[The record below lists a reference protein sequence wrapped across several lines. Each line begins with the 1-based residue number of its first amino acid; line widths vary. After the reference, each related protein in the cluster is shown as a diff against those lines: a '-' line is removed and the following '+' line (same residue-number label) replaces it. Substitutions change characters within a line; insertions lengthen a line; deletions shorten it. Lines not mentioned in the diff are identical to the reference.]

1 LRVSVLYRGG
11 VCSFDGVKILG
22 VNLYMIL
29 VTGSAGF
36 IGSHLVERLRE
47 LGHSVVG
54 VDLLP
59 GEYQFDICNK
69 VSLDRLFEKECP
81 DLVFHLAANTNVPL
95 SVEDPIFDFRSLQG
109 ALNVIDKR
117 VPIIFVSSSFVYG
130 NTPNRPTRELEP
142 FHLSAPYGIVKHTI
156 ENYLQFYGEVYG
168 LKYAILRPATVYGP
182 RQVKGA
188 MADYI
193 GKILEGGSA
202 EIYGQKTRDYV
213 YISDVIDALILLME
227 HLDGE
232 VYNIGTGVETSLNRL
247 YEMLGGTNPILK
259 EGRDGEVV
267 NQSLDCTKLRKLGWK
282 PKVSLEEGL
291 KRTTDAKRKT
301 KKN

>member
-1 LRVSVLYRGG
+1 VKCIVCGG
-11 VCSFDGVKILG
+11 
-22 VNLYMIL
+22 
-29 VTGSAGF
+29 AGF
-36 IGSHLVERLRE
+36 IGGHLTDKLVE
-47 LGHSVVG
+47 LGHTVLVVDING
-54 VDLLP
+54 IP
-59 GEYQFDICNK
+59 KIDICNK
-69 VSLDRLFEKECP
+69 SKINDVFEEFKP

-95 SVEDPIFDFRSLQG
+95 SVKDPIFDFKSLSG

-117 VPIIFVSSSFVYG
+117 VPIIFTSSSFVYG

-156 ENYLQFYGEVYG
+156 EQYLQFYGEVYG

-182 RQVKGA
+182 HQVKGA

-193 GKILEGGSA
+193 DKILEGGSA
-202 EIYGQKTRDYV
+202 VIYGQKTRDYV
-213 YISDVIDALILLME
+213 YISDVVDALILLME

-247 YEMLGGTNPILK
+247 YEMLGGTNPIIK

-267 NQSLDCTKLRKLGWK
+267 NQSLDCSKLRSLGWS

-291 KRTTDAKRKT
+291 KRTIDAKRKT
-301 KKN
+301 KEN

>member
-1 LRVSVLYRGG
+1 MLWVSTFYRGG
-11 VCSFDGVKILG
+11 VCGFDGVKILG
-22 VNLYMIL
+22 VNLYMNIL

-36 IGSHLVERLRE
+36 IGGHLVERLRS

-59 GEYQFDICNK
+59 GDYQFDICNK

-95 SVEDPIFDFRSLQG
+95 SVKDPLFDFRSLQG

-117 VPIIFVSSSFVYG
+117 VPLIFVSSSFVYG
-130 NTPNRPTRELEP
+130 NTPNRPTREVEP

-156 ENYLQFYGEVYG
+156 EQYLAFYGFPHV
-168 LKYAILRPATVYGP
+168 IVRPATVYGP

-193 GKILEGGSA
+193 DKILEGGSA
-202 EIYGQKTRDYV
+202 EIYGEKTRDYIYV
-213 YISDVIDALILLME
+213 SDVVDALILLME

-247 YEMLGGTNPILK
+247 YEMLGGRTPILK

-267 NQSLDCTKLRKLGWK
+267 NQSLDCSKLRSLGWS
-282 PKVSLEEGL
+282 PKVSLIEGL
-291 KRTTDAKRKT
+291 ERTVNAKRKT

>member
-1 LRVSVLYRGG
+1 MLWVSTFYRGG
-11 VCSFDGVKILG
+11 VCGFDGVKILG
-22 VNLYMIL
+22 VNLYMNIL

-36 IGSHLVERLRE
+36 IGGHLVERLRS

-59 GEYQFDICNK
+59 GDYQFDICNK

-81 DLVFHLAANTNVPL
+81 DLVFHLSANTNVPL
-95 SVEDPIFDFRSLQG
+95 SVKDPLFDFRSLQG

-117 VPIIFVSSSFVYG
+117 VPLIFTSSSFVYG
-130 NTPNRPTRELEP
+130 NTPNRPTREVEP

-156 ENYLQFYGEVYG
+156 EQYLAFYGFPHV
-168 LKYAILRPATVYGP
+168 IVRPATVYGP

-193 GKILEGGSA
+193 DKILEGGSA
-202 EIYGQKTRDYV
+202 EIYGEKTRDYIYV
-213 YISDVIDALILLME
+213 SDVVDALILLME

-247 YEMLGGTNPILK
+247 YEMLGGRTPILK

-267 NQSLDCTKLRKLGWK
+267 NQSLDCSKLRSLGWS
-282 PKVSLEEGL
+282 PKVSLIEGL
-291 KRTTDAKRKT
+291 ERTVNAKRKT
-301 KKN
+301 KEN

>member
-1 LRVSVLYRGG
+1 MLWVSTFYRGG
-11 VCSFDGVKILG
+11 VCGFDGVKILG
-22 VNLYMIL
+22 VNLYMNIL

-36 IGSHLVERLRE
+36 IGGHLVEKLRS

-69 VSLDRLFEKECP
+69 VSLDRIFEKECP
-81 DLVFHLAANTNVPL
+81 ELVFHLAANTNVPL
-95 SVEDPIFDFRSLQG
+95 SVKDPLFDFRSLQG

-117 VPIIFVSSSFVYG
+117 VPLIFISSSFVYG
-130 NTPNRPTRELEP
+130 NTPNRPTREVEP

-156 ENYLQFYGEVYG
+156 EQYLAFYGFPHV
-168 LKYAILRPATVYGP
+168 IVRPATVYGP

-193 GKILEGGSA
+193 DKILEGGSA
-202 EIYGQKTRDYV
+202 EIYGEKTRDYIYV
-213 YISDVIDALILLME
+213 SDVVDALILLME

-232 VYNIGTGVETSLNRL
+232 VYNIGTGVETSLTEL

-259 EGRDGEVV
+259 EGRAGEVV
-267 NQSLDCTKLRKLGWK
+267 NQSLDCSKLRSLGWR
-282 PKVSLEEGL
+282 PKVSLKEGL
-291 KRTTDAKRKT
+291 KETINAKRKT
-301 KKN
+301 KEN

>member
-1 LRVSVLYRGG
+1 MKCIVCGG
-11 VCSFDGVKILG
+11 
-22 VNLYMIL
+22 
-29 VTGSAGF
+29 AGF
-36 IGSHLVERLRE
+36 IGGHLTDKLVE
-47 LGHSVVG
+47 LGHTVLVVDING
-54 VDLLP
+54 IP
-59 GEYQFDICNK
+59 KIDICNK
-69 VSLDRLFEKECP
+69 SKINDVFEEFKP

-95 SVEDPIFDFRSLQG
+95 SVKDPIFDFKSLSG

-117 VPIIFVSSSFVYG
+117 VPIIFTSSSFVYG

-156 ENYLQFYGEVYG
+156 EQYLQFYGEVYG

-182 RQVKGA
+182 HQVKGA

-193 GKILEGGSA
+193 DKILEGGSA
-202 EIYGQKTRDYV
+202 VIYGQKTRDYV
-213 YISDVIDALILLME
+213 YISDVVDALILLME

-247 YEMLGGTNPILK
+247 YEMLGGTNPIIK

-267 NQSLDCTKLRKLGWK
+267 NQSLDCSKLRSLGWS

-291 KRTTDAKRKT
+291 KRTIDAKRKT
-301 KKN
+301 KEN